1 MKEKSITAS
10 EFDQKFD
17 DGDDMTEFL
26 DLVNVSKPGN
36 HPKRIKVDLPEWMV
50 KDLDSV
56 SKKLGISR
64 QSIIK
69 IFISEKL
76 KEQHNP

>member
-17 DGDDMTEFL
+17 KGDDMTEFL
-26 DLVNVSKPGN
+26 DLDNVSKPGN
-36 HPKRIKVDLPEWMV
+36 HLKRITVNFPEWMV
-50 KDLDSV
+50 KDLDNI
-56 SKKLGISR
+56 SKKLGVSR

-69 IFISEKL
+69 VFISEKL
-76 KEQHNP
+76 KEQQNF